1 MNILSQVLQFI
12 LGFIGNMLKSF
23 VKKVQDAGT
32 RAMFGKDPKVLKQH
46 FYELV
51 DKDMSFKEVPMSNFK
66 GSVLL
71 VTNVASQWGLTK
83 QNYTEFSALADELG
97 PRGLKILAFPCNQFG
112 AQEPG
117 NHEEI
122 LNFVD
127 QFECRDKLTWFK
139 KGQVNGGKFFGRSSC
154 IMY

>member
-1 MNILSQVLQFI
+1 
-12 LGFIGNMLKSF
+12 MLKSF

-127 QFECRDKLTWFK
+127 QFGCREKLTWFK